1 MFLRKVVQKNMV
13 GYSHTQKEVAGGC
26 EECEHLAEKVQ
37 VYQVSI
43 SDLFYLIVS
52 CHGASWLF
60 LLWKKRSA
68 AALPRTKE

>member
-1 MFLRKVVQKNMV
+1 MV

-60 LLWKKRSA
+60 LL
-68 AALPRTKE
+68 